1 MDAAAANPKIRSIK
15 EKLSF
20 RFYFKILLIS
30 VFPTH
35 FWALLMVFND
45 FEYVSERTNTWDAV
59 GYAGYSL
66 LFALAES
73 LVFSLVLWLVSLA
86 FPQKWSERRTIT
98 VLGSI
103 YLVLAAVSIVDMLAN
118 LYNQYRI
125 SKQYLYGLE
134 NFTALTYAL
143 IFAAILITLT
153 ILLLLIFKTKK
164 GEGFLA
170 DIFERIMLLGY
181 FYLFLDAAG
190 LVIVILRNVS

>member
-1 MDAAAANPKIRSIK
+1 METTVTNPKIRSLK
-15 EKLSF
+15 DKLSF

-45 FEYVSERTNTWDAV
+45 FEFVSERTNTWDAV
-59 GYAGYSL
+59 GYSGYSL

-73 LVFSLVLWLVSLA
+73 LIISLVLWMVSLA

-103 YLVLAAVSIVDMLAN
+103 YMVLATASIVDMLAN

-143 IFAAILITLT
+143 IIGAILITLT

-164 GEGFLA
+164 AEGILA

-190 LVIVILRNVS
+190 LVIVIIRNVF

>member
-1 MDAAAANPKIRSIK
+1 METSVTNPKIRSLK
-15 EKLSF
+15 DKLSF
-20 RFYFKILLIS
+20 RFYFKVLLIS

-45 FEYVSERTNTWDAV
+45 FEFVSERTNTWDAV

-73 LVFSLVLWLVSLA
+73 LIFSLVIWMISLA
-86 FPQKWSERRTIT
+86 FPQKWGERRTIT

-103 YLVLAAVSIVDMLAN
+103 YLVLATTSIVDMLAN
-118 LYNQYRI
+118 LYNQFRI

-143 IFAAILITLT
+143 IIGAILITLT
-153 ILLLLIFKTKK
+153 ILLLLILKTKK
-164 GEGFLA
+164 GEGILT

-190 LVIVILRNVS
+190 LVIIIIRNVF